1 MDRTLQSILYPG
13 EDSGSDPAAVFMSF
27 KESERERATHSDNS
41 TWRQLSFH
49 WKHWKLFFVALRLTH
64 TSDKSNSLKS
74 WENIFAFKVSEITI
88 KQKQVLCSWTCQM
101 PLVAILDSILVFV
114 LGSVCVCVFCFY
126 WKKNLIIM
134 IWPLVLFQDLEPRCS
149 IKTTRY
155 WKYWQSFKIWYI

>member
-1 MDRTLQSILYPG
+1 MKLLIWRPWFQKTSFPKPYMSVQKWTGHCNQSFTLGKILVQTQLRSSCP
-13 EDSGSDPAAVFMSF
+13 SKKV
-27 KESERERATHSDNS
+27 RERATHSDNS
-41 TWRQLSFH
+41 TWWQLSFH

-114 LGSVCVCVFCFY
+114 LGFVCVCVFCFY
-126 WKKNLIIM
+126 WKKISL
-134 IWPLVLFQDLEPRCS
+134 
-149 IKTTRY
+149 
-155 WKYWQSFKIWYI
+155 